1 MKYLQ
6 TLLATACVAVLAA
19 PVAQAAQIVTLDD
32 GRQVE
37 LNDDFTWRY
46 VQPAV
51 PAKPQPATENR
62 TETNAAS
69 NAASNAES
77 SPVTTAAPVASAAPL
92 IAAPLVPRQRGTLVE
107 VGSTKP
113 TLQLSQSGVDIV
125 LGSARY
131 EDGHL
136 IIPTAIT
143 NQSLQSVISIALKV
157 ELMDEQGQVLS
168 HDSATIWQ
176 SIKRMAETY
185 LRPQTSVAG
194 KELKLAADEA
204 GRYQIRVSVESLET
218 R

>member
-46 VQPAV
+46 VQPAAPV
-51 PAKPQPATENR
+51 KPQPAAENR

-69 NAASNAES
+69 NAEG
-77 SPVTTAAPVASAAPL
+77 SPVTTAAPAASAAPL

-168 HDSATIWQ
+168 HDSAIIWQ

>member
-51 PAKPQPATENR
+51 PAKPQPAAENR
-62 TETNAAS
+62 TES

-77 SPVTTAAPVASAAPL
+77 SPVTTAAPAAAPL

>member
-1 MKYLQ
+1 MMKYLQ
-6 TLLATACVAVLAA
+6 TLLATACVAALTA
-19 PVAQAAQIVTLDD
+19 PVVQAAQRVTLDD

-37 LNDDFTWRY
+37 LNDDFTWHY
-46 VQPAV
+46 VQPAA
-51 PAKPQPATENR
+51 PAKPKPAAENR
-62 TETNAAS
+62 TET
-69 NAASNAES
+69 
-77 SPVTTAAPVASAAPL
+77 SPVTTAAPAAAAAPL

-143 NQSLQSVISIALKV
+143 NQSLQSVISIALNV
-157 ELMDEQGQVLS
+157 ELMDEQGKVLS

-185 LRPQTSVAG
+185 LRPQTAVAG
-194 KELKLAADEA
+194 KELKLATDQAE
-204 GRYQIRVSVESLET
+204 RYQIRVSVENLQT

>member
-1 MKYLQ
+1 MNSLK
-6 TLLATACVAVLAA
+6 TLLATTCVALLAA
-19 PVAQAAQIVTLDD
+19 PIAQAAQIVTLDD

-37 LNDDFTWRY
+37 LSDDFTWQY
-46 VQPAV
+46 VQANTQPEPLTGPAS
-51 PAKPQPATENR
+51 AKPQSKDR
-62 TETNAAS
+62 TSADSDNTVSAGMMT
-69 NAASNAES
+69 
-77 SPVTTAAPVASAAPL
+77 PAPVIAP
-92 IAAPLVPRQRGTLVE
+92 PLVPRQRGTIVE

-131 EDGHL
+131 EDGYL

-143 NQSLQSVISIALKV
+143 NQSLQSVISIELNV
-157 ELMDEQGQVLS
+157 ELMDQQGNVVRQ
-168 HDSATIWQ
+168 DSATIWQ

-194 KELKLAADEA
+194 KDVRLQTDQAE
-204 GRYQIRVSVESLET
+204 RYQIRVSVANLHT